1 MYTVVEPHLSVYTL
15 TKRIPEKRQFIHH
28 RRTMSLISRE
38 IENATIIDHSKNRIF
53 AGFQVFSKFLP
64 QQKRYERLA
73 AHAES
78 VYVFG
83 VLDVIPPPIVNIT
96 YIQLEPHAQLAKEW
110 FLVSYGP
117 AYMSTL
123 ATEEQSTLETPDPE
137 RIFHGAWTFED
148 EMVEILNDWLSSAV
162 NAQPFHISEGQRNY
176 AKQVEIM
183 SRTMAS
189 MAQNLADEKNA
200 VIKQEVKQSIDTA
213 LPENLEKVLSSES
226 ASEENSISGN
236 AADPQ

>member
-1 MYTVVEPHLSVYTL
+1 MYKVIEPHLSVYTL
-15 TKRIPEKRQFIHH
+15 TKRIPEKRHFIHH

-38 IENATIIDHSKNRIF
+38 IENATIVDHSRNRIF

-64 QQKRYERLA
+64 QQRRYERLA
-73 AHAES
+73 ARSES

-83 VLDVIPPPIVNIT
+83 VMDVIPPPIVNVT
-96 YIQLEPHAQLAKEW
+96 YVQLEPHAQLAKEW

-117 AYMSTL
+117 SYMSTL
-123 ATEEQSTLETPDPE
+123 ATEEQSSLEMPDPE
-137 RIFHGAWTFED
+137 RIFHGAWTFDD

-162 NAQPFHISEGQRNY
+162 GVQPFQVEAGKRNY

-189 MAQNLADEKNA
+189 MAQHLAGEQNS
-200 VIKQEVKQSIDTA
+200 VISKEVTQSMQTV
-213 LPENLEKVLSSES
+213 PVEP
-226 ASEENSISGN
+226 
-236 AADPQ
+236 ADNPSTHDMSTPQ